1 MIAAILRA
9 QFLSLR
15 MAGRRGAILSVI
27 TGIVWYGLWTATAIA
42 VWFAVSR
49 AQADWLRTFLPLGLL
64 GICVYWQAMPILSAS
79 MGSSLDMR
87 KLLIYPAPHRKLF
100 FVETLL
106 RLTTGMEMVMVLA
119 GGAAGLLSN
128 RAGGGCRAS
137 PRMLAAVAIYI
148 LFNLLLASGTR
159 SLLVRLLSRRKVREL
174 LVFFLLILWTVPR
187 FLLMTGHFRADRLH
201 GVAGAI
207 QSVGWPWTAAAHVAL
222 GDSSAHSTGD
232 STGGSTALAF
242 LSICCWTVLAG
253 WFGRT
258 QFERGLRFDAVA
270 AQATPLRSGS
280 TRWQSLAEIFYRFP
294 GLVFRDPLAA
304 IVEKELRSLSR
315 TPRYRMV
322 FVMGFSFGL
331 MVWLPMILGSRAGRP
346 SALSSHFLTVIC
358 VYALTLMG
366 QVSYWNCFG
375 FDRSAAQIYFAAP
388 PPLSATLAGKN
399 IASLV
404 FIYLEVAI
412 LVVVTAALR
421 VSFGYVQ
428 VLETLVVVGICSLY
442 MMALGNISSVQYPRA
457 LNPVQVSQGGA
468 SSRFQ
473 ALIFLLYPVSLIPVF
488 LAYLARYAFN
498 SEIVFSLVLAFAAVI
513 GGVVYWI
520 AMDSAVHAAIARRE
534 NIIQDL
540 SQGEGP
546 IASD

>member
-9 QFLSLR
+9 QFLSMR

-27 TGIVWYGLWTATAIA
+27 TGIVWYGLWTATAVA

-49 AQADWLRTFLPLGLL
+49 GGADWLRTFLPLGLL

-87 KLLIYPAPHRKLF
+87 KLLVYPAPHGKLF

-119 GGAAGLLSN
+119 GGASGLLRN
-128 RAGGGCRAS
+128 RVAGGWPAA
-137 PRMLAAVAIYI
+137 PRTLAAVLIYI

-159 SLLVRLLSRRKVREL
+159 SLLVRLLSRRRVREL
-174 LVFFLLILWTVPR
+174 LVFFLLMLWTVPR
-187 FLLMTGHFRADRLH
+187 FLLMTGHLH
-201 GVAGAI
+201 AGSLRGANGAM
-207 QSVGWPWTAAAHVAL
+207 QSAGWPWTAAAHLAL
-222 GDSSAHSTGD
+222 GD
-232 STGGSTALAF
+232 STGGSTLLAL
-242 LSICCWTVLAG
+242 LSICCWTLLAG

-270 AQATPLRSGS
+270 AQATPLRSGV
-280 TRWQSLAEIFYRFP
+280 TRWQSLAEVFYRFP

-331 MVWLPMILGSRAGRP
+331 MVWLPLILGSPAERHTT
-346 SALSSHFLTVIC
+346 LSRHFLTVIC
-358 VYALTLMG
+358 VYALTLLG

-388 PPLSATLAGKN
+388 PPLGATLAGKN

-404 FIYLEVAI
+404 FIYIEVAI
-412 LVVVTAALR
+412 LVGITSALR
-421 VSFGYVQ
+421 VSFGYAQ
-428 VLETLVVVGICSLY
+428 VLETLVVVGVCSLY
-442 MMALGNISSVQYPRA
+442 MIALGNISSVEYPRP

-473 ALIFLLYPVSLIPVF
+473 ALIVLLYPLSLIPVF

-498 SEIVFSLVLAFAAVI
+498 SEIVFGLVLAFAAAI

-520 AMDSAVHAAIARRE
+520 AMDSAVHSAIARRE
-534 NIIQDL
+534 KIIQDL

>member
-9 QFLSLR
+9 QFLSMR

-27 TGIVWYGLWTATAIA
+27 TGIVWYGIWTAVA
-42 VWFAVSR
+42 VAAWFAVSR
-49 AQADWLRTFLPLGLL
+49 AEAGWLRTFLPLGLL

-87 KLLIYPAPHRKLF
+87 KLLIYPAPHGKLF
-100 FVETLL
+100 LVETLL
-106 RLTTGMEMVMVLA
+106 RLATGLEMVMVLA
-119 GGAAGLLSN
+119 GGALGLLRN
-128 RAGGGCRAS
+128 RAAGGWPAL
-137 PRMLAAVAIYI
+137 PRTLAAVLVYI

-159 SLLVRLLSRRKVREL
+159 SLLVRLLSRRRVREL
-174 LVFFLLILWTVPR
+174 LVFFLLMLWTVPR
-187 FLLMTGHFRADRLH
+187 FLLMTGHLH
-201 GVAGAI
+201 AGSLRGAGGAI
-207 QSVGWPWTAAAHVAL
+207 QTVGWPWTAAAHLAL
-222 GDSSAHSTGD
+222 GHSTGD
-232 STGGSTALAF
+232 STGRSTLLAL
-242 LSICCWTVLAG
+242 LSISCWTLLAG

-270 AQATPLRSGS
+270 AQATPLRNGV

-331 MVWLPMILGSRAGRP
+331 MVWLPMILGRPAERHSSLSR
-346 SALSSHFLTVIC
+346 HFLTVIC
-358 VYALTLMG
+358 VYALTLLG

-388 PPLSATLAGKN
+388 QPLGATLAGKN

-412 LVVVTAALR
+412 LVGITSALR

-428 VLETLVVVGICSLY
+428 VLETLVVVGVCSLY
-442 MMALGNISSVQYPRA
+442 MMAMGNISSVQYPRP
-457 LNPVQVSQGGA
+457 LNPVQVSQGGS

-473 ALIFLLYPVSLIPVF
+473 ALIFLLYPLSLVPVF

-513 GGVVYWI
+513 GVVVYWI
-520 AMDSAVHAAIARRE
+520 AMDSAVHSALARRE
-534 NIIQDL
+534 KLIQDL

>member
-9 QFLSLR
+9 QLLSMR

-27 TGIVWYGLWTATAIA
+27 TGIAWYGLWTAAAVA

-49 AQADWLRTFLPLGLL
+49 AEAGWLRAFLPLGLL
-64 GICVYWQAMPILSAS
+64 GICAYWQAMPILSAS

-87 KLLIYPAPHRKLF
+87 KLLVYPAPHGKLF

-119 GGAAGLLSN
+119 AGALGLLRN
-128 RAGGGCRAS
+128 RAGGGWPAL
-137 PRMLAAVAIYI
+137 PRTLAAVLIYI

-174 LVFFLLILWTVPR
+174 LAFFLLMIWMVPR
-187 FLLMTGHFRADRLH
+187 FLLMTGHLH
-201 GVAGAI
+201 AGSLQGAGGAM
-207 QSVGWPWTAAAHVAL
+207 QTAAWPWTAAAHLAL
-222 GDSSAHSTGD
+222 GDSTLL
-232 STGGSTALAF
+232 AL
-242 LSICCWTVLAG
+242 LSICCWTLLAG

-258 QFERGLRFDAVA
+258 QFERGLRFDAAA
-270 AQATPLRSGS
+270 AQATPLRNGI
-280 TRWQSLAEIFYRFP
+280 TPWQSLAEIFYRFP

-331 MVWLPMILGSRAGRP
+331 MLWLPMILGS
-346 SALSSHFLTVIC
+346 SAERHTTLSRHFLTVIC
-358 VYALTLMG
+358 VYALTLLG

-388 PPLSATLAGKN
+388 PPLGATLAGKN

-412 LVVVTAALR
+412 LVVITTALR

-428 VLETLVVVGICSLY
+428 VLETLVVVGVCSLY
-442 MMALGNISSVQYPRA
+442 MMAMGNISSVQYPRP

-473 ALIFLLYPVSLIPVF
+473 ALIFLLYPLSLIPVF

-498 SEIVFSLVLAFAAVI
+498 SDLVFSLVLAFAAVI

-520 AMDSAVHAAIARRE
+520 AMDSAVHSAIARRE
-534 NIIQDL
+534 KIIQDL